1 MFVSPDHQE
10 YCLTV
15 VAILGNQIHS
25 LKSAVIL
32 EAVLKDPVL
41 SARGGLRRFSEMGR
55 TLPETMFAEDDDDLQ
70 GDSDDNDF
78 VVQHLNTDGSDDED
92 GYMNMAHGN
101 GWQMGANGLVNV
113 PANQLLDFIMGG
125 LEEGE
130 EEYPVMHD

>member
-1 MFVSPDHQE
+1 
-10 YCLTV
+10 
-15 VAILGNQIHS
+15 
-25 LKSAVIL
+25 
-32 EAVLKDPVL
+32 
-41 SARGGLRRFSEMGR
+41 MGR

-78 VVQHLNTDGSDDED
+78 VVQQLNTDGSDDED

-130 EEYPVMHD
+130 EEYPLMHD